1 MPRYK
6 YYCQDCD
13 TNFLVFHSMSEKQE
27 ECVQCLG
34 NNISKSVTSP
44 SYVEKKNIQQK
55 VGALTN
61 KHIAITTLSV
71 LFNIFITGY
80 TRKAITELLS
90 ISEELGD
97 IQEMVNS
104 FASHVKGVYEM
115 EMFYGDETLNAL
127 MSHAISFGEQLQTFE
142 YIYSLATVK
151 EDEGNNIDESTD
163 TDTADKNTPQ
173 AQEKKED

>member
-61 KHIAITTLSV
+61 KHI
-71 LFNIFITGY
+71 
-80 TRKAITELLS
+80 
-90 ISEELGD
+90 EESKKDLKEQIKEVRG
-97 IQEMVNS
+97 EE
-104 FASHVKGVYEM
+104 YEP
-115 EMFYGDETLNAL
+115 
-127 MSHAISFGEQLQTFE
+127 S
-142 YIYSLATVK
+142 
-151 EDEGNNIDESTD
+151 
-163 TDTADKNTPQ
+163 
-173 AQEKKED
+173 

>member
-13 TNFLVFHSMSEKQE
+13 TNFLVFHSMSDKQE

-61 KHIAITTLSV
+61 KHIEDSK
-71 LFNIFITGY
+71 
-80 TRKAITELLS
+80 KALKEQIKE
-90 ISEELGD
+90 IRGEE
-97 IQEMVNS
+97 
-104 FASHVKGVYEM
+104 YEP
-115 EMFYGDETLNAL
+115 
-127 MSHAISFGEQLQTFE
+127 S
-142 YIYSLATVK
+142 
-151 EDEGNNIDESTD
+151 
-163 TDTADKNTPQ
+163 
-173 AQEKKED
+173 